1 MNRNLIKHEV
11 IVLATMSS
19 GKSTLINA
27 LLGSDIL
34 PNENQACT
42 AKIFRITDSDE
53 IDKVKV
59 QCIYKDNRMSEESLE
74 NLNILNSN
82 IDIKEIEILG
92 DFKGIQNKK
101 IAYDTHQLTLIDTPG
116 PNNSLDLSHG
126 EIAYELVEESD
137 ASYLIYVLNATQI
150 GINDDRKLLA
160 DILDIKNKS
169 KKNLEVMFLLNKADQ
184 IDPQKENIYSIKNN
198 VMNYLE
204 NIGFS
209 QPNIMIVS
217 AYAAKLLKNGLEGKV
232 LTRKELFD
240 FKFFYNYFTEHSL
253 TNNNFCSED
262 QDETIMIKNEEF
274 KKNDILER
282 IFKTGIVDLEKEL
295 NNFVN
300 EKIIVL

>member
-92 DFKGIQNKK
+92 DFKGIKNKK